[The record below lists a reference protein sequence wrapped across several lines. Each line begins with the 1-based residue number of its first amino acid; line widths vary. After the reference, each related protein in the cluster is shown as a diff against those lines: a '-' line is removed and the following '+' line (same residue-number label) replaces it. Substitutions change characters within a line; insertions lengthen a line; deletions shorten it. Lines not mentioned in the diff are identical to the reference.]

1 MLAIDKANL
10 SDIFP
15 HALNIENLF
24 ILENGTNFST
34 GQRQRIGMLRLFLQ
48 EYKVIILDE
57 PTSNMDSE
65 NAKAIM
71 AAINALES
79 TKIIITHDN
88 ELIQPGSKQLEL
100 GVGENGYTFKS
111 YK

>member
-1 MLAIDKANL
+1 MLAIDKVNL

-71 AAINALES
+71 AA
-79 TKIIITHDN
+79 
-88 ELIQPGSKQLEL
+88 
-100 GVGENGYTFKS
+100 
-111 YK
+111 